1 MQSIQKTNNQI
12 ATYLI
17 VGVLATGLT
26 LSILDSIQRS
36 DVEIS
41 PTKGTPKQDP
51 TSEITQSENA
61 LNSIIQPVKD
71 GITADLTLKA
81 N

>member
-26 LSILDSIQRS
+26 LSILDSIQRT

-41 PTKGTPKQDP
+41 PTKGTPTQTP
-51 TSEITQSENA
+51 TTEIKESDA

-71 GITADLTLKA
+71 GITTDLTLKA

>member
-17 VGVLATGLT
+17 VGVLVTGLT
-26 LSILDSIQRS
+26 LSILDSIQRT

-51 TSEITQSENA
+51 TTEIKSDA

-71 GITADLTLKA
+71 GIAVDLTLKA